1 VRATLIEP
9 SSASSIPRQGTIEL
23 LRSSYQAQWNR
34 RLLHWSTPGLLRIMV
49 TSIQTESLRSDS
61 KKGYPE
67 AAP

>member
-1 VRATLIEP
+1 VCPPLIEP

-23 LRSSYQAQWNR
+23 LCSSYQAQRNR
-34 RLLHWSTPGLLRIMV
+34 RLLHWSAPGQLRVMV
-49 TSIQTESLRSDS
+49 TSIQTESLRSNS